1 MAIERRTKAATETIV
16 YLVVLLG
23 IVVGINVLSHGC
35 GPIGGV
41 YDRVDATRTER
52 FTLSQG
58 SGRLLTTLK
67 QPMVAEVY
75 VTRGLA
81 KLDAFVDDLD
91 DLLGEYERAGGGKF
105 RYTIIIPSTIEDT
118 KEREKVVEAAKEAG
132 LKEAAF
138 GEGSET
144 GEDQAS
150 IKQGFM
156 GIVFNYG
163 SERDVIPILSPERTD
178 GLEFWITN
186 KIREIRDKADD
197 VSHRIGVVSGKD
209 EMKLSEP
216 NLIAGQ
222 GRGGPSMQSILQ
234 QALPFY
240 KLEDVDLKGGDT
252 EIDEGIVGLII
263 TQPGKEFTEKELRR
277 IDQFVM
283 RGRSLVVVAG
293 AANIKASDSTMKANL
308 DLYGLDKLLTG
319 YGVEV
324 SKDVAMDWGRLM
336 RIPMMT
342 QSGTV
347 NWMFLPGIAQVQYI
361 PGLED
366 QQMLDNSFAG
376 FFRIDE
382 LAFPYP
388 SSITLHPDKQPEA
401 SMKVVART
409 SPRTTIAKGE
419 SVELRPSTD
428 FKPEPPFE
436 QRAIAAVVEGKL
448 KRATEPPKEKDFD
461 VPEKSEKDARVL
473 VVSSGHFLANPF
485 ARAGQGPDLGP
496 QFAMMGN
503 IGGDEML
510 QAISQPYAQK
520 YLTNTII
527 AFKNTLDW
535 MAGDSDLIAASAKI
549 LGEPNLTYSDIQ
561 PPNLT
566 ESASEEDIKAEV
578 EKVKEARKK
587 TQRNVQWTLTLAL
600 PALFGLLGIVLWQV
614 REKKRSDLSLD

>member
-1 MAIERRTKAATETIV
+1 MAMERKTKAATQTGL
-16 YLVVLLG
+16 YLVIIVG
-23 IVVGINVLSHGC
+23 IVVVANLLSHGC
-35 GPIGGV
+35 GSMRGA
-41 YDRVDATRTER
+41 YTRVDATRSER

-58 SGRLLTTLK
+58 SGRLLVSLK
-67 QPMVAEVY
+67 QPMQVDVY

-81 KLDAFVDDLD
+81 KLDVFVNDLD
-91 DLLGEYERAGGGKF
+91 DLMKEYERAGGGNF
-105 RYTIIIPSTIEDT
+105 RFNIIEAKTDE
-118 KEREKVVEAAKEAG
+118 EREKAKEAG

-156 GIVFNYG
+156 GMVFKYG
-163 SERDVIPILSPERTD
+163 SEKDVIPILSPDRTD

-197 VSHRIGVVSGKD
+197 VSHRIGILTGKD
-209 EMKLSEP
+209 EIKLGDA

-222 GRGGPSMQSILQ
+222 GRGGPSIRSIMQ

-240 KLEDVDLKGGDT
+240 KFEDVDLKDGET
-252 EIDEGIVGLII
+252 EIDEGLVGLII
-263 TQPGKEFTEKELRR
+263 TQPGKDFNDKELAR

-283 RGRSLVVVAG
+283 RGRSLVVFAG
-293 AANIKASDSTMKANL
+293 SANLKASDATMKASLSMHN
-308 DLYGLDKLLTG
+308 LDKLLTG
-319 YGVEV
+319 YGIEV
-324 SKDVAMDWGRLM
+324 DKDVAMDWGRLM

-342 QSGTV
+342 QSGNV
-347 NWMFLPGIAQVQYI
+347 NWVFLPGIAQVQYI
-361 PGLED
+361 PGLPEE

-376 FFRIDE
+376 FFRIEE

-388 SSITLHPDKQPEA
+388 SSITLHPDKQPGA
-401 SMKVVART
+401 TIKVVART

-419 SVELRPSTD
+419 SVELKPSPNVD
-428 FKPEPPFE
+428 AKPPFE

-448 KRATEPPKEKDFD
+448 KRGTEKDAEGIT
-461 VPEKSEKDARVL
+461 VPAEAAGDARVL
-473 VVSSGHFLANPF
+473 VVGTGHFLTNPF
-485 ARAGQGPDLGP
+485 ARSGSGPDLGP

-510 QAISQPYAQK
+510 QALSQPYAQK
-520 YLTNTII
+520 YLTATIL

-549 LGEPNLTYSDIQ
+549 LGEPNLTYADLQ
-561 PPNLT
+561 PPNLS
-566 ESASEEDIKAEV
+566 ESASEDDIKAEI
-578 EKVKEARKK
+578 EKVKEARKR
-587 TQRNVQWTLTLAL
+587 TQRNIQWTLTLLL
-600 PALFGLLGIVLWQV
+600 PAIFGALGIVIWQV
-614 REKKRSDLSLD
+614 REKKRPTLALD